1 MNKGDAQS
9 YRSYRGIKLMSNSNC
24 MASCQ
29 ERAVRCVVGVIDG
42 VKVGVDYIRD
52 LLRVTSCL

>member
-1 MNKGDAQS
+1 MRLHGYMNKGDVQS
-9 YRSYRGIKLMSNSNC
+9 YRSYRGIKLMSNSNSIS
-24 MASCQ
+24 SCQ

-52 LLRVTSCL
+52 LL

>member
-1 MNKGDAQS
+1 MIKGDVQS
-9 YRSYRGIKLMSNSNC
+9 YRSYRGIKLMSNSNS

-52 LLRVTSCL
+52 LL